1 MKNMWPDWKK
11 TPMNHTML
19 DHRQQDPNLDRA
31 LDPLGEAPLPDSLE
45 LAYAARM
52 RAVLHGAATAQ
63 ARTAQEV
70 EHLELLCLQRRQ
82 LHRLADI
89 ANIDPSYYLG

>member
-1 MKNMWPDWKK
+1 
-11 TPMNHTML
+11 MNDTML
-19 DHRQQDPNLDRA
+19 DLHQQDRNLDRA
-31 LDPLGEAPLPDSLE
+31 LDPLDEAPLPDSLG

-52 RAVLHGAATAQ
+52 RAVLRGAATAQ
-63 ARTAQEV
+63 ARTAQDV

-82 LHRLADI
+82 LHRRADI

>member
-1 MKNMWPDWKK
+1 
-11 TPMNHTML
+11 
-19 DHRQQDPNLDRA
+19 
-31 LDPLGEAPLPDSLE
+31 
-45 LAYAARM
+45 M
-52 RAVLHGAATAQ
+52 RPGCGRFCTEPATAQ

>member
-1 MKNMWPDWKK
+1 
-11 TPMNHTML
+11 MNDTML
-19 DHRQQDPNLDRA
+19 DLRQQGRNLGRA
-31 LDPLGEAPLPDSLE
+31 LDPLDEAPLPDSLE

-70 EHLELLCLQRRQ
+70 EYLELLCLQRRQ
-82 LHRLADI
+82 LHRRVDV

>member
-1 MKNMWPDWKK
+1 
-11 TPMNHTML
+11 MNDL
-19 DHRQQDPNLDRA
+19 LLGLRQQDPNLDRA
-31 LDPLGEAPLPDSLE
+31 MGSLGEAPLPVSLE

-52 RAVLHGAATAQ
+52 RAVLHGSAMAQ

-70 EHLELLCLQRRQ
+70 EHLERLCLERRQ
-82 LHRLADI
+82 PHLLADA

>member
-1 MKNMWPDWKK
+1 
-11 TPMNHTML
+11 MNDTML
-19 DHRQQDPNLDRA
+19 DRRQQVRNLDRA
-31 LDPLGEAPLPDSLE
+31 VDPLDEVPLPDSLE

-52 RAVLHGAATAQ
+52 RAVLQGAASAQ

-70 EHLELLCLQRRQ
+70 AHLERLCLQRRQ
-82 LHRLADI
+82 LHRRADI